1 MNNFIYEYTDKNG
14 ETKTLKL
21 RLKSGDAIEIEN
33 LKKKSILEY
42 LQEESMN
49 MVITLLRYLMKY
61 ENPNFSFQN
70 AQTLYDELID
80 SGMTMKSIL
89 TDIIYESLIVSGFL
103 ERKEWEEMKA
113 YIDKMKEQTIKS
125 MLQN

>member
-1 MNNFIYEYTDKNG
+1 MNNFVYEYTDKNG

-33 LKKKSILEY
+33 TKKKSILEY
-42 LQEESMN
+42 LQEESMS
-49 MVITLLRYLMKY
+49 MVVTLLRYLMKY

-89 TDIIYESLIVSGFL
+89 SDIIYESLIVSGFL

-113 YIDKMKEQTIKS
+113 YINKMKEQAIKS